1 MTVFLAGHETTGT
14 GQAWALHALAQHPA
28 EFRKL
33 REELDARLAGRPPTL
48 EDLDAL
54 PFLDQ
59 IVHEVLRVY
68 PPIWGFTRDL
78 VADDEIGGYHIPGGS
93 SVFLSPYVTHRH
105 PEFWSNPDAFD
116 PENFGSHAPKRHKY
130 AYFPFGGGMRKC
142 IGFQVA
148 LLQMR
153 VLLAMVVQ
161 HFDLSMVPGSSMER
175 GALISLRPLKG
186 IRLIIKP
193 RSAASVVSV
202 PSEIPVRHQEPAA
215 SGCPFHRGMR
225 KLVALAKGAA

>member
-1 MTVFLAGHETTGT
+1 LY
-14 GQAWALHALAQHPA
+14 ALAQHPA

-33 REELDARLAGRPPTL
+33 RELLDARLGGRAPTL

-54 PFLDQ
+54 PYLDQ
-59 IVHEVLRVY
+59 LVSEVLRVY

-78 VADDEIGGYHIPGGS
+78 VNDDEIGGYHIPAGS

-105 PEFWSNPDAFD
+105 PEFWANPDAFD
-116 PENFGSHAPKRHKY
+116 PENFGPQAPRRPKF

-142 IGFQVA
+142 IGFQTA

-153 VLLAMVVQ
+153 VLLAVIVQ
-161 HFDLSMVPGSSMER
+161 HFDLNALPGHPIER
-175 GALISLRPLKG
+175 SALISLRPLNG

-193 RSAASVVSV
+193 RSARSARVSTIT
-202 PSEIPVRHQEPAA
+202 PARQPEPERAESA
-215 SGCPFHRGMR
+215 CPFHRGVR
-225 KLVALAKGAA
+225 KLVALAKG